1 MNRQNVHGIA
11 ITLRLQGTQ
20 LIAEIAPADPL
31 FFAANC
37 TLPDW
42 GSRQSML
49 DTIDEIR
56 RTVDLLLLDRYPPLR
71 VGGLHFYQPGHL
83 LFTTCGCSVSIP
95 WHEAFSVQDSL
106 LRTGYPVRKEESVA
120 YLERLLQEPDRGER
134 RFHVVINHAEEDLRI
149 LDTATT
155 RIYDPRA
162 LFDTTS
168 RQYSQGAGLAMRTT
182 ARQIVDDLGGWE
194 RAIAVLFLRLRRV
207 DSRSTLQQA
216 TYRLLR
222 ATDAESML
230 WR

>member
-1 MNRQNVHGIA
+1 MNRQTPHGIA
-11 ITLRLQGTQ
+11 IDMRLQGTQ
-20 LIAEIAPADPL
+20 LIAEITPADPR
-31 FFAANC
+31 FFAANH
-37 TLPDW
+37 TLPDR
-42 GSRQSML
+42 GSRQSVQ

-71 VGGLHFYQPGHL
+71 VGGLRFYQPGHL

-95 WHEAFSVQDSL
+95 WREAFSVQDSL
-106 LRTGYPVRKEESVA
+106 LRTGYPVRKEESVV
-120 YLERLLQEPDRGER
+120 YLERLLQEPDRSKQR
-134 RFHVVINHAEEDLRI
+134 YHAVINHAEEDLRI
-149 LDTATT
+149 LDTATS

-168 RQYSQGAGLAMRTT
+168 RQYTQGAGLAMRTT

-207 DSRSTLQQA
+207 DSRSTVQQA

-222 ATDAESML
+222 GTDAELLL